1 MKELIIAF
9 INFAVFA
16 AILVYFTRKK
26 AVEFFSTRE
35 KKLRDEFDG
44 YRSRYDEAQEKVKVL
59 QQKIDF
65 LEEEKIAILAQYKE
79 KSDRL
84 YQEILDAARKEAD
97 EMQCECGKILEAEI
111 DEMKRRIVSEFT
123 DSVLK
128 AVEKRTAGMPESKK
142 NELKKEFIELL
153 NRGK

>member
-26 AVEFFSTRE
+26 VAEFFSARE
-35 KKLRDEFDG
+35 KKLRDEFEG
-44 YRSRYDEAQEKVKVL
+44 YRSRYEEAQERVKAL
-59 QQKIDF
+59 QQKLD
-65 LEEEKIAILAQYKE
+65 LVEEEKNRILAQYRDKSEKLYKE
-79 KSDRL
+79 M
-84 YQEILDAARKEAD
+84 IDAARKEAD

-111 DEMKRRIVSEFT
+111 DEMKKKIISEFT

-153 NRGK
+153 NREK

>member
-1 MKELIIAF
+1 MKEIIIAF
-9 INFAVFA
+9 INFAVFG
-16 AILVYFTRKK
+16 AILIYLTRKK
-26 AVEFFSTRE
+26 ASEFFSERE

-44 YRSRYDEAQEKVKVL
+44 YRQRYDLAQEKIKVL
-59 QQKIDF
+59 QQKLD
-65 LEEEKIAILAQYKE
+65 LVEDEKDSILAQYKE

-84 YQEILDAARKEAD
+84 YQEIIDAARKEAD

-111 DEMKRRIVSEFT
+111 DEMKKKIISDFT

-128 AVEKRTAGMPESKK
+128 AVEKRTAGLPESKR

-153 NRGK
+153 NREK